1 MESRAVEITVGI
13 VAAAGM
19 AILFMLSMKV
29 SNLSTF
35 TADEGYQLIT
45 HFENVGSL
53 KVRSPVTV
61 AGVRIGRVSEI
72 GFDNE
77 DYRAVVHLNILPQF
91 NNLPRDTSA
100 SIYTAG
106 LLGEQYVSLR
116 PGHDEVNLKDGDEID
131 DSQPAIVI
139 EDLIGKVL
147 FGDKSEEGGEK

>member
-19 AILFMLSMKV
+19 AVLFMLSMKV
-29 SNLSTF
+29 SNLSTL

-45 HFENVGSL
+45 RFENVGSL

-61 AGVRIGRVSEI
+61 AGVRIGRVSGI

-77 DYRAVVHLNILPQF
+77 DYMAVVHLNILPQY

-116 PGHDEVNLKDGDEID
+116 PGHDEISLKDGDEIG